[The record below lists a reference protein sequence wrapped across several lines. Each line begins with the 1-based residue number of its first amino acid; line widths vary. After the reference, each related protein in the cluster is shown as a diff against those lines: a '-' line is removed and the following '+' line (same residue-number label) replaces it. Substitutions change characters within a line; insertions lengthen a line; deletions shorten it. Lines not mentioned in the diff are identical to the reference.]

1 MKTSM
6 KLMVMTLVVAMLLSM
21 SAFAASVS
29 YVENGFVP
37 VLNEAGTEY
46 SVTVSYAASGYAAGD
61 QVTLLVL
68 VDSAKIT
75 YSDDAE
81 TIPNNVIYIDQ
92 QTISATADTDAET
105 AENGSFT
112 FTLSKSSVYGT
123 DGEGNPVGKNVYVK
137 LGATS
142 QNAANEGTYTFTTT
156 GGSEDDDSEVTVDVV
171 NPDAF
176 DGLNVAKVTGADGTK
191 TLTVAGAEVVF
202 VKNGDTPYYFI
213 LTTNTI
219 TEDDLVWSDTAPVR
233 KYIGDANRDGEVT
246 VLDVTGALNILGGTD
261 TLTTNTEKFLA
272 DANCDGDF
280 TILDVTGTLNILGG
294 SVPPIFN

>member
-37 VLNEAGTEY
+37 VLNEAGTDY

-68 VDSAKIT
+68 VDSAEIT

-142 QNAANEGTYTFTTT
+142 QNLASPGNYTFTTT
-156 GGSEDDDSEVTVDVV
+156 GGGEDDPEVTVDVV
-171 NPDAF
+171 TPEAF
-176 DGLNVAKVTGADGTK
+176 DGLSVAKVTGADGTK